1 MNSLEME
8 ANMNTVDVPTALCGK
23 GEPELATVK
32 PALQTMPSGV
42 RATADNRGIPATVG
56 LFHA

>member
-1 MNSLEME
+1 
-8 ANMNTVDVPTALCGK
+8 MNTVDVPTALCGK

-32 PALQTMPSGV
+32 PALQTTPSGV